1 MKTVNGNINFWV
13 KVKLN
18 EKGLAVLKAQHTELK
33 KVFPRISYEFTPPDV
48 DADGYSKFQLWAL
61 MQTFVHLM
69 RLGDDPPFDTAIK
82 IEVQE

>member
-1 MKTVNGNINFWV
+1 MKTATVNINNFV

-18 EKGLAVLKAQHTELK
+18 EKGLAELQAQHTELK

-48 DADGYSKFQLWAL
+48 DSDGYSEFQLWAL
-61 MQTFVHLM
+61 MQTFGHLM